1 MEYLDNLINSLSGQF
16 GNKIPGIIG
25 ALVVLILGFFFA
37 KIVRRIVEKLMN
49 KTAIDERIGQR
60 MQTSVR
66 IDKFIAKL
74 VYYLIVLFTLI
85 LVLDLLGAGDVLEP
99 LKNMLTKFLDFIPN
113 VILAGIL
120 SFAGYIIASIA
131 SEATGFLSERLEGFG
146 NKLGMDTGSLDL
158 SKIVKQIVF
167 VIIFIP
173 ILIMALDAL
182 NMSTIS
188 DPAKEILGK
197 MMNAIPKIILAVV
210 ILGVFFIIGKYVV
223 AIVSELLRN
232 LGLDNLANN
241 MGLGKVL
248 GTTSLS
254 TLIGNVAL
262 FFIMFM
268 GIISAADKLEL
279 TQVQEILNNVMHI
292 AGKVFFGLIIMM
304 VGIFIS
310 NLVTDMLSKSEG
322 NGYMIPIAKFAVMGI
337 FLAFALHTM
346 GIAESI
352 VNLAFGLTLGSVAVA
367 FALSFGLGGREAA
380 GKQMDKFFNKFD
392 K

>member
-16 GNKIPGIIG
+16 GNKIPGILG
-25 ALVVLILGFFFA
+25 ALVVLIVGFFFA
-37 KIVRRIVEKLMN
+37 KIVRKIVEKLMN
-49 KTAIDERIGQR
+49 KTAIDERIGQK

-99 LKNMLTKFLDFIPN
+99 LKNMLNKFLGYIPN

-146 NKLGMDTGSLDL
+146 KKLGMDTGTLDL

-188 DPAKEILGK
+188 DPAKEILAK

-232 LGLDNLANN
+232 LGLDNLANK
-241 MGLGKVL
+241 MGLSKVM
-248 GTTSLS
+248 GDASLS
-254 TLIGNVAL
+254 TLIGNIAL

-279 TQVQEILNNVMHI
+279 NQVQEILNNVMHI

-352 VNLAFGLTLGSVAVA
+352 VNLAFGLTLGSVAIA

-380 GKQMDKFFNKFD
+380 GKQMEKFFNKFD